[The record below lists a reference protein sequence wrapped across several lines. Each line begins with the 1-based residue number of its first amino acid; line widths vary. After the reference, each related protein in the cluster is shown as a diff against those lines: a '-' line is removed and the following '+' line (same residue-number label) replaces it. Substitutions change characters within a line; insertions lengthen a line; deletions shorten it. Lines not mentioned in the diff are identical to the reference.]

1 MSDEQDFPKDEPLE
15 PAIQAIEGEVLD
27 AEEFEGETEEHHA
40 KETHLRKMMTS
51 NFMEYASYVIKD
63 RAIPDV
69 NDGLKPVQRR
79 ILHTLFIKDDG
90 KYHKVA
96 NIVGECMKFHPH
108 GDSSIYGALITI
120 ANKEYFIDRQGN
132 FGNILTGDSASA
144 ARYIECRLTPLARE
158 VLFNKEIT
166 EFLESYDG
174 RNLEPVF
181 LPAKVPALLMLG
193 TDGIAVGMATKVLP
207 HNFQELLKA
216 QIDILRNRRIKLF
229 PDFIQ
234 GGVMDV
240 SEYQDGHGKVTLRAP
255 IEKLNKKTLVI
266 RHVPAS
272 CTTESLIHSI
282 EEAVKKGK
290 LKLSAIND
298 YTAEN
303 VEIELQLVRGADP
316 DQTIDALYAFT
327 NCEVSISSNITV
339 IQNKRPAVMSVSE
352 VLFHNTQMLV
362 DYLRWE
368 LEIKLDK
375 LNEKFH
381 LKTLEQ
387 IFIEN
392 RIYKRIEE
400 CKSEEEVFKAVHT
413 GLAPFRHMLKR
424 DVTDEDVEHLLR
436 IPIRRISLFDMN
448 KNQRDLDDILAA
460 IEEVMNNLANLK
472 DFTIAYIKDIL
483 KKYGKEYTRRTE
495 IKNIEKVDKKAAA
508 LANVK
513 VGLDR
518 SKGYVGTDVSG
529 SDFLKCTEFDRL
541 LIVYRDGRYK
551 VMDIPDKL
559 FTGRFMDVFVVNK
572 EQQYS
577 VVYSEKKTGFSY
589 YKTTK
594 VDKFIL
600 DREYRICPKDTKLEV
615 LETNYGIVLDCQLEE
630 KARAKETSVEVVF
643 DEECMRSPA
652 AKGFKI
658 GNRKVE
664 KFLKKKRGSEKCP
677 KTEAEEL
684 AEAEEQE
691 EAKKKE
697 LGWRSAT
704 PIRFTAPK
712 VEEAGEIPGST
723 GVPPV
728 EDDAGSVDVPSA
740 EEESIEVP
748 ESLGNTV
755 VPTVEETIEEE
766 DSVKE
771 ETAEEAPVEEEHA
784 KACTTSSSP
793 EAPKVEETP
802 LKTKVDKKDK
812 VRSALRSVPKS
823 TKNKKKEAST
833 DVKTKKEE
841 VKEEKPKVEKKV
853 PTESP
858 VEKMLRL
865 NATSPPPPDQDP
877 IQPTLFGDD
886 FELK

>member
-1 MSDEQDFPKDEPLE
+1 MSDEQEFPNDEPIE
-15 PAIQAIEGEVLD
+15 AQVESVEGEVLD
-27 AEEFEGETEEHHA
+27 PEEQTEEHHA
-40 KETHLRKMMTS
+40 AETHLRKMMTS

-132 FGNILTGDSASA
+132 FGNIFTGDNASA

-158 VLFNKEIT
+158 VLFNKEIS
-166 EFLESYDG
+166 EFIESYDG

-193 TDGIAVGMATKVLP
+193 TDGIAVGRATKVLP
-207 HNFQELLKA
+207 HNVEELLKA
-216 QIDILRNRRIKLF
+216 QIDILRNKRIKIF
-229 PDFIQ
+229 PDYLQ
-234 GGVMDV
+234 GGIMDV
-240 SEYQDGHGKVTLRAP
+240 SEYQDGFGKVTLRAP

-266 RHVPAS
+266 RHVPATR
-272 CTTESLIHSI
+272 TTESLIHSI

-298 YTAEN
+298 YTAEH

-327 NCEVSISSNITV
+327 DCEISISSNITV

-352 VLFHNTQMLV
+352 VLHHNTQMLV

-368 LEIKLDK
+368 LEIELKK

-392 RIYKRIEE
+392 RIYKRIED
-400 CKSEEEVFKAVHT
+400 CKTEVEVMTAVHE
-413 GLAPFRHMLKR
+413 GLAPYRNMLKR
-424 DVTDEDVEHLLR
+424 DINDEDIEHLLR

-472 DFTIAYIKDIL
+472 DYTIAFIKNLI
-483 KKYGKEYTRRTE
+483 KKYAKAYPRRTV

-513 VGLDR
+513 IGLDR
-518 SKGYVGTDVSG
+518 SKGYVGCDVTSNE
-529 SDFLKCTEFDRL
+529 FLKCTEFDRL
-541 LIVYRDGRYK
+541 LVVFRDGRYK

-559 FTGRFMDVFVVNK
+559 FTGRFMDVFIMDK
-572 EQQYS
+572 EQQFS
-577 VVYSEKKTGFSY
+577 VVYSDKKSGMSF
-589 YKTTK
+589 YKTTQIK
-594 VDKFIL
+594 SYIL
-600 DREYRICPKDTKLEV
+600 DREYMICPKGSKLE
-615 LETNYGIVLDCQLEE
+615 LLDTNYGIVLDCQLEE
-630 KARAKETSVEVVF
+630 KARAKETSAEVSF
-643 DEECMRSPA
+643 DDECMRSPA

-658 GNRKVE
+658 GSRKVV
-664 KFLKKKRGSEKCP
+664 KYLKKKRGSEKCP
-677 KTEAEEL
+677 KQEAAEL
-684 AEAEEQE
+684 QAAEDKE
-691 EAKKKE
+691 EAKKKD
-697 LGWRSAT
+697 LGWRSET
-704 PIRFTAPK
+704 PIRFTAGSAIVPMAEDETEVEPK
-712 VEEAGEIPGST
+712 E
-723 GVPPV
+723 
-728 EDDAGSVDVPSA
+728 DAGSAIVPSA
-740 EEESIEVP
+740 LDETSVELKEDAGSAIVPMAEDETEVEP
-748 ESLGNTV
+748 
-755 VPTVEETIEEE
+755 
-766 DSVKE
+766 KE
-771 ETAEEAPVEEEHA
+771 ETAAEEAITEPAPKSLLEEAPKPQA
-784 KACTTSSSP
+784 KPASK
-793 EAPKVEETP
+793 AK
-802 LKTKVDKKDK
+802 LNA
-812 VRSALRSVPKS
+812 ALRSTPKKKKTRKERFEDVKKEIKEVEDEAKTAPAKTEVKKETKVPKAPV
-823 TKNKKKEAST
+823 EAS
-833 DVKTKKEE
+833 
-841 VKEEKPKVEKKV
+841 
-853 PTESP
+853 ESP
-858 VEKMLRL
+858 VERMLRL
-865 NATSPPPPDQDP
+865 NATSPPPQDSKP
-877 IQPTLFGDD
+877 SQPTLFGDD